1 VPRIVDITGPI
12 YEGMWTYGEPYAP
25 FRMEQVPSV
34 DWVSYPTYSQNI
46 RMNAQTG
53 TYLET
58 GAHMFPEMRTI
69 DMLAPDDLIL
79 DARIVYLE
87 PKRADSKIAEDE
99 IRAHCE
105 GIPPGVAILI
115 RTGWGRNWDDP
126 RFLAD
131 SPYFSA
137 EAMDLIL
144 ALRPALVGADLPRWD
159 SLDDPQG
166 FFERFFRQDVLLLAP
181 VVNLEEF
188 GETSGKLMVFPLPIR
203 GACASPARA
212 AILDA

>member
-1 VPRIVDITGPI
+1 
-12 YEGMWTYGEPYAP
+12 
-25 FRMEQVPSV
+25 
-34 DWVSYPTYSQNI
+34 
-46 RMNAQTG
+46 MNVQTG

-87 PKRADSKIAEDE
+87 PKDARSKIAEDK

-105 GIPPGVAILI
+105 GIPPGGAILVC
-115 RTGWGRNWDDP
+115 TGWGRNWDDP

-144 ALRPALVGADLPRWD
+144 SLRPALVGADLPRWD

-166 FFERFFRQDVLLLAP
+166 FFGRFFSRDVLLLAP
-181 VVNLEEF
+181 VMNLEEF

-212 AILDA
+212 VLLDARYSILDARF